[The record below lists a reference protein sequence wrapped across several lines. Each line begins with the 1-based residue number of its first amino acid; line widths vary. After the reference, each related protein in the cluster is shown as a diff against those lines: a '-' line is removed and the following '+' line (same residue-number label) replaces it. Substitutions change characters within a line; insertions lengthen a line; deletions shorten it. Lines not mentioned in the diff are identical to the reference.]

1 MGNAVAILPSIS
13 HGNSGEQRYKRC
25 KRYFPFCVSLIPQFL
40 RKTYPFGMITRIQ
53 RIFLNT
59 NLSNL
64 LNLFNPARRAMS
76 SSFCEFLCFPCELL
90 KSRPR
95 LTETI
100 VSHGQKVLFHTEIT
114 ENTEIGAPFNLFNPA
129 RRAMFM
135 LLRLL
140 QRLGKTIIADN

>member
-1 MGNAVAILPSIS
+1 MGNAVAILLTIS

-25 KRYFPFCVSLIPQFL
+25 KRYFPFCVFLIPQFL

-64 LNLFNPARRAMS
+64 FHPARRAMS
-76 SSFCEFLCFPCELL
+76 SYFCEFLCFPCELL

-114 ENTEIGAPFNLFNPA
+114 ENTEIGTPFNLFNPA

-140 QRLGKTIIADN
+140 RRLGKTIIADN